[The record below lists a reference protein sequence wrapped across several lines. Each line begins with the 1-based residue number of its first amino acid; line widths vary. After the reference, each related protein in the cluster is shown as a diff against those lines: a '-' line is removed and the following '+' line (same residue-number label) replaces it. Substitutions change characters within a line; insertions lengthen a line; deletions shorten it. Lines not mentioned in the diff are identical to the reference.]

1 MAHTLDLVYGSTT
14 ISLGNYLLDYSPSS
28 LSLEEVLGNPDAVIT
43 EQIEVGPLPTA
54 TIQAV
59 QAAFAQAWL
68 RKKKRIGDKVY
79 LQLTPQ
85 GGSLQ
90 RTEIT
95 PGSLVK
101 HNENVLGYEWIASAV
116 TGFLTL
122 TRRPWWERARAEL
135 QLDNGSAGGPA
146 TGGVTV
152 YNHDDGGAGH
162 DNWVSIAA
170 AQVTG
175 AIPAPVELQITNT
188 HNVSPRAYNLH
199 VAHNVLSDPANLTH
213 ILEAENAS
221 TVYGGGSTTVSAASS
236 NGNYVAHTWASSAE
250 TVMFQWTLS
259 TALLNACAG
268 NRFRVLAR
276 FATDAPSGLKA
287 RLKVLFEVTTL
298 WEGPQ
303 YLMNA
308 GVGSF
313 FQDLGVVRLPPALV
327 GTGNQYPLY
336 LNLYYEKSGGGTAN
350 LDFLALV
357 PLDGY
362 RKLEPRGYGIGY
374 NVRLVDDMIENYLYT
389 DGWATSGK
397 TPHYVGFGDPIM
409 LWPGRDQRLYFY
421 ADKSSGGTDIDQT
434 FSVRAYLRPRLL
446 TI

>member
-1 MAHTLDLVYGSTT
+1 MAHTLELVYGSTT
-14 ISLGNYLLDYSPSS
+14 ISLGNYLIDYSPSS
-28 LSLEEVLGNPDAVIT
+28 LSLEEVLSNPDAVIT
-43 EQIEVGPLPTA
+43 EQLEVGPLPTA

-68 RKKKRIGDKVY
+68 RKKKRIGDRVY

-116 TGFLTL
+116 TGFLTV
-122 TRRPWWERARAEL
+122 TRRPWWERASAEL
-135 QLDNGSAGGPA
+135 ALDNGSGGGPA

-162 DNWVSIAA
+162 DNWVAIAGSA
-170 AQVTG
+170 ITG
-175 AIPAPVELQITNT
+175 AVPGPVELRLTNT
-188 HNVSPRAYNLH
+188 QNVNRAYSVH

-213 ILEAENAS
+213 ILEAESAS
-221 TVYGGGSTTVSAASS
+221 TITSGATNAVATAS
-236 NGNYVAHTWASSAE
+236 NGSYVTSTVGSGAE
-250 TVMFQWTLS
+250 SRYFQWTLS
-259 TALLNACAG
+259 TALLNAAAG

-276 FATDAPSGLKA
+276 FHTAPSASLKA
-287 RLKVLFEVTTL
+287 RLKVAFELTTL
-298 WEGPQ
+298 WEGQQFIP
-303 YLMNA
+303 NA
-308 GVGSF
+308 GVGNF
-313 FQDLGVVRLPPALV
+313 FQDLGIVRLPPALV
-327 GTGNQYPLY
+327 GTGTLYPLY
-336 LNLYYEKSGGGTAN
+336 LDLYYELSGGGSVS
-350 LDFLALV
+350 LDFLALL

-362 RKLEPRGYGIGY
+362 RKLEPRGYGLAY
-374 NVRLVDDMIENYLYT
+374 NARLVDDMIEGYVYT

-397 TPHYVGFGDPIM
+397 TPHYLGFGDPIR

-421 ADKSSGGTDIDQT
+421 ADKNTGVPDIDQT
-434 FSVRAYLRPRLL
+434 WSVRAYYRPRVL

>member
-1 MAHTLDLVYGSTT
+1 MAHTLEIVYGSTT
-14 ISLGNYLLDYSPSS
+14 ISLGNYLLDYSPTS
-28 LSLEEVLGNPDAVIT
+28 LALEEVLGNPDAVLT

-68 RKKKRIGDKVY
+68 RKKKRIGDRVF

-116 TGFLTL
+116 TGFLTI
-122 TRRPWWERARAEL
+122 TRRPWWERARVEL

-152 YNHDDGGAGH
+152 YNHDDSGVGH
-162 DNWVSIAA
+162 DNWVAIAA

-188 HNVSPRAYNLH
+188 HNVSPRTYNLH
-199 VAHNVLSDPANLTH
+199 IAHNVLSDPANLTH

-221 TVYGGGSTTVSAASS
+221 TITSGVTTPVATSS
-236 NGNYVAHTWASSAE
+236 NGNYVATTVGSGAE
-250 TVMFQWTLS
+250 SRYFQWTLS

-276 FATDAPSGLKA
+276 FAGTAPTGLKA
-287 RLKVLFEVTTL
+287 RLKVLFELTTL

-303 YLMNA
+303 FLLNA
-308 GVGSF
+308 GSGEF
-313 FQDLGVVRLPPALV
+313 LQDLGVVRLPPALV
-327 GTGNQYPLY
+327 GTGNVYPLY
-336 LNLYYEKSGGGTAN
+336 LDLYYEKAGGGTVN
-350 LDFLALV
+350 LDFLALL

-362 RKLEPRGYGIGY
+362 RKLEPLGYGLGY
-374 NVRLVDDMIENYLYT
+374 NARIVDDMIESYVYT

-397 TPHYVGFGDPIM
+397 TPHYVGFGDPIL

-421 ADKSSGGTDIDQT
+421 ADKNTSGTDIDQT
-434 FSVRAYLRPRLL
+434 FSVRAYLRPRVL

>member
-1 MAHTLDLVYGSTT
+1 MAHVLDLVYGSTT
-14 ISLGNYLLDYSPSS
+14 ISLGDKLMAYSPAS
-28 LSLEEVLGNPDAVIT
+28 LSIEEVLSNPDAVIT
-43 EQIEVGPLPTA
+43 EQLEVGPLPTA

-68 RKKKRIGDKVY
+68 RKKKRIGDRVY

-95 PGSLVK
+95 PGSLVQ

-116 TGFLTL
+116 TGFLTI

-135 QLDNGSAGGPA
+135 ALDNGSIGSPA

-152 YNHDDGGAGH
+152 YNHDDGGSGH
-162 DNWVSIAA
+162 DNWVDIAA
-170 AQVTG
+170 AAVTG
-175 AIPAPVELQITNT
+175 AIPAPVELQITNSQ
-188 HNVSPRAYNLH
+188 NVTARAYNFH
-199 VAHNVLSDPANLTH
+199 IAHNVLSNPSSLTH
-213 ILEAENAS
+213 ILEAENATTIS
-221 TVYGGGSTTVSAASS
+221 SGTTTPSSDASNGYYVATTVGSGSES
-236 NGNYVAHTWASSAE
+236 RY
-250 TVMFQWTLS
+250 FQWTLS
-259 TALLNACAG
+259 TALLNAAAG

-287 RLKVLFEVTTL
+287 RLKVLFELTTL
-298 WEGPQ
+298 WEGQQ

-308 GVGSF
+308 GTGAF

-336 LNLYYEKSGGGTAN
+336 LDLNYEKSGGGTAN
-350 LDFLALV
+350 LDFLAIL

-362 RKLEPRGYGIGY
+362 RKLEPLGYGLAY
-374 NVRLVDDMIENYLYT
+374 NARIVDDMIEDFVYT
-389 DGWATSGK
+389 DDWSTSGK

-421 ADKSSGGTDIDQT
+421 TDKNSGGTDIAQT
-434 FSVRAYLRPRLL
+434 LSVRAYFRPRVL